1 MSVNKVMTAEEAVAM
16 IRDHDT
22 IAVCGCENLL
32 LPDKV
37 LQALEARF
45 LSVGRPKYLTEYH
58 PVIYGMGPRLGLE
71 HLAHD
76 GLVARSIGSGFSYLK
91 TSCMSQMLR
100 EGRIEAY
107 VAPMGTLY
115 QMFQNTAAGY
125 KYTLTQVGLN
135 TFVDPRLEGGC
146 MNSSTPNTLAE
157 IVEFKGEDYLCY
169 KTPCVD
175 IAIIRGTTA
184 DEYGNVSLE
193 EEPVTLGILS
203 LAMAARASGGKV
215 IVQVKRLAKAASLHP
230 QSVVVPGIMVD
241 AIVIDEEQSYS
252 GGQRMNPVLTGRV
265 RMPLSR
271 VDPLPL
277 DMEKVILR
285 RAAKEVGQAPKTVN
299 LGVGMPVGVPRII
312 VEEGLLEGMTFFPE
326 HGSLGGVPGD
336 RAIFGTNIN
345 PEAIIDPTDVFGY
358 FRGGGLDI
366 SFLGCGQLDRHGNV
380 NVSKFS
386 GIVPGCGGFIDIAHR
401 TKILV
406 FCGTFTS
413 GGLATSI
420 KNGQLSIEKEGR
432 FRKIVPEVEQI
443 TLSGKNAVQQQQRV
457 IYITERCVFELAQ
470 NGIVLTEVAPGVDV
484 NKHITSL
491 IDFPIEVSPR
501 LKTMD
506 KELFV

>member
-135 TFVDPRLEGGC
+135 ST
-146 MNSSTPNTLAE
+146 TPNTLAE

-457 IYITERCVFELAQ
+457 IYVTERCVFELAQ

-501 LKTMD
+501 LKMMD

>member
-146 MNSSTPNTLAE
+146 MNSTTPNTLAE

-386 GIVPGCGGFIDIAHR
+386 GIVPGFGGFIDIAHR

-457 IYITERCVFELAQ
+457 IYVTERCVFELAQ

-501 LKTMD
+501 LKMMD